1 MIFSSPFP
9 SIAEPPAQDLP
20 SFIFAHAE
28 KHSAFGANP
37 SLPALTDHA
46 TVLSFMDVQRMA
58 NRFASGLVNN
68 LGLQRGDVVAV
79 LIPNT
84 VYYPAIVLGALMAG
98 LVCMTANP
106 AYTVGE
112 ITHVLNLSEAK
123 AVIATEQNLT
133 TVLEA
138 IQGND
143 FHVMRHRVLT
153 IDGRDNTIH
162 GVLSDMP
169 YNRAY
174 LTTTEQARNAP
185 AFLLLSSGTTGLPK
199 GVLLSHANIASNIRQ
214 MVIMEAHDPHIAEAE
229 HKVLQQAHMSCLP
242 FFHSYGLVLVMLLS
256 IAKGHH
262 QIVMA
267 RFDLEQFCILAERH
281 KVVAAQLVPPIIIQL
296 AKSPVVD
303 KYDLSALMYI
313 GSAAAPLSRET
324 QAEAHSRLGCSI
336 VQAYGLSEASP
347 ATHRARIHGT
357 PEGSIGYLAP
367 SMECMIV
374 GNNGE
379 RLGTNEPGE
388 VCVRGPNVMLGYF
401 KNAEAT
407 ARTIDAEGF
416 LHTGDIGRVDDNGF
430 YYIVDRKKELIKY
443 KGFQVAPAELEG
455 LLMNHPAVLDAAV
468 IQVFDRAQDTELPKA
483 FVVIRP
489 NLDHPEITDD
499 IKAWVAERV
508 AHYKALRGGVELI
521 DSIPKSASGKILRR
535 VLRDREAR
543 WLQTAKL

>member
-1 MIFSSPFP
+1 MIFASPYP
-9 SIAEPPAQDLP
+9 SITELPAQDLP
-20 SFIFAHAE
+20 SFLFAYAE

-98 LVCMTANP
+98 LVCTTANP

-123 AVIATEQNLT
+123 AVIATEQSLA

-138 IQGND
+138 IQGSD
-143 FHVMRHRVLT
+143 FHIMRYRVLT
-153 IDGRDNTIH
+153 IDGRENTVH

-169 YNRAY
+169 YGRAY
-174 LTTTEQARNAP
+174 LTTAEQARNAP

-199 GVLLSHANIASNIRQ
+199 GVLLSHANVACNILQ
-214 MVIMEAHDPHIAEAE
+214 NIIFEAHDPFIAGTERN
-229 HKVLQQAHMSCLP
+229 VLQQACMSCLP
-242 FFHSYGLVLVMLLS
+242 FFHSYGLVVAMFLS
-256 IAKGHH
+256 IAKGRH

-267 RFDLEQFCILAERH
+267 KFALEEFCMLIKRH
-281 KVVAAQLVPPIIIQL
+281 RVAVAHIVPPAVNLL
-296 AKSPVVD
+296 AKSSVVD
-303 KYDLSALMYI
+303 KYDLSSLEYVTT
-313 GSAAAPLSRET
+313 GGAPLSRET
-324 QAEAHSRLGCSI
+324 QARFQKRHGLRIL
-336 VQAYGLSEASP
+336 QAYGLSETSP
-347 ATHRARIHGT
+347 ASHRAQANGA
-357 PEGSIGYLAP
+357 PDGSIGYLLP
-367 SMECMIV
+367 SMECTII
-374 GNNGE
+374 GDTGE
-379 RLGTNEPGE
+379 RLGTNELGE
-388 VCVRGPNVMLGYF
+388 ICLRGPNVMLGYF

-407 ARTIDAEGF
+407 AQTIDAEGF
-416 LHTGDIGRVDDNGF
+416 LHTGDIGRVDNDGF

-468 IQVFDRAQDTELPKA
+468 IQVFDRAQETELPKA
-483 FVVIRP
+483 FVVVQP
-489 NLDHPEITDD
+489 NFDHAEIADN

-543 WLQTAKL
+543 QLQTAKL